1 MKNMNN
7 YGRESEKIQKQSSE
21 KNYKKYYRFLFFF
34 IIIVIFLA
42 GLSAGGLMSYRITSS
57 YIDEMQEKILNLQ
70 GQNGDVE
77 YQNITYNF
85 DDYSI
90 SELYEE
96 VKDSIIVINGFIS
109 YNSIFGTQFAP
120 VQGSGFVYEFDT
132 AMVVI
137 TNNHVVRDTTELT
150 VTFSNGNSYPAMI
163 IGSDVYSDLAVL
175 SVQAPSEEFKPLE
188 IVNSSILEVGAPVI
202 AIGSPFGLGGTM
214 TTGIISQLG
223 RTIEGSLAG
232 NFPIAN
238 IIQTSVPINPGNS
251 GGPLLNYQGKIV
263 GITTAIIKDSNG
275 LGFAIPSNTILRE
288 IESLIKT
295 GSYNQHPWLG
305 ISGVDMTYSIA
316 QIMEVDVTYGWL
328 IAQITKDGSA
338 DKVGLKDGNKRI
350 KINED
355 WVIIGGDII
364 IAVDGTRIVNGNT
377 LMSYLQEHTWPN
389 KKIIVTVIRDNQM
402 IDIPVVLGA
411 RSPMSYT

>member
-1 MKNMNN
+1 MNN
-7 YGRESEKIQKQSSE
+7 IGIEREKIQKQSSE
-21 KNYKKYYRFLFFF
+21 KNFKKYYRFLFLFF
-34 IIIVIFLA
+34 IILIFLA
-42 GLSAGGLMSYRITSS
+42 GLTAGGLMSYRMTSS
-57 YIDEMQEKILNLQ
+57 YIDEMHEKILILE
-70 GQNGDVE
+70 GQNEDVD

-90 SELYEE
+90 SKLYEE
-96 VKDSIIVINGFIS
+96 VKDSIIVINGFVS
-109 YNSIFGTQFAP
+109 YNSIFGTQSAP

-132 AMVVI
+132 EMVVI
-137 TNNHVVRDTTELT
+137 TNNHVVRDATELT

-163 IGSDVYSDLAVL
+163 IGSDGYSDLAVL
-175 SVQAPSEEFKPLE
+175 SVQAPLEEFKPLE
-188 IVNSSILEVGAPVI
+188 IVNSSILKVGDPVI

-223 RTIEGSLAG
+223 RTIESSLAG
-232 NFPIAN
+232 NFLIAN

-251 GGPLLNYQGKIV
+251 GGPLLDYKGEIV

-316 QIMEVDVTYGWL
+316 QIMGVDVTYGWL
-328 IAQITKDGSA
+328 IVQITEDGAA
-338 DKVGLKDGNKRI
+338 DKAGLKDGNNQI

-355 WVIIGGDII
+355 WVIVGGDIL
-364 IAVDGTRIVNGNT
+364 IAVDGTRIVNGDT

-389 KKIIVTVIRDNQM
+389 KKIIVTVIRDNQL
-402 IDIPVVLGA
+402 IDIHVVLGT
-411 RSPMSYT
+411 RPPMSNI

>member
-7 YGRESEKIQKQSSE
+7 YERESERIQKQYSE
-21 KNYKKYYRFLFFF
+21 NNYKRYYRLFFSFF
-34 IIIVIFLA
+34 IIMMIFIA
-42 GLSAGGLMSYRITSS
+42 GLSAGGLMSYRMTSF
-57 YIDEMQEKILNLQ
+57 YIDEMQEEILNLQ
-70 GQNGDVE
+70 NQNIE
-77 YQNITYNF
+77 FQNITYIY

-96 VKDSIIVINGFIS
+96 VKDSIIVINGFVT
-109 YNSIFGTQFAP
+109 YNSIFGTQYAP
-120 VQGSGFVYEFDT
+120 VQGSGFVYEFDKE
-132 AMVVI
+132 MVVI
-137 TNNHVVRDTTELT
+137 TNNHVIRDTTELT

-188 IVNSSILEVGAPVI
+188 IASSSILKVGDPII

-223 RTIEGSLAG
+223 RTIEDSLAG

-238 IIQTSVPINPGNS
+238 IIQSSAPINPGNS
-251 GGPLLNYQGKIV
+251 GGPLLNYQGEIV

-316 QIMEVDVTYGWL
+316 KTMEINVTYGWL
-328 IAQITKDGSA
+328 IAQITKEGSA
-338 DKVGLKDGNKRI
+338 DKAGLQGGNQQI

-355 WVIIGGDII
+355 WVITGGDII
-364 IAVDGTRIVNGNT
+364 IAVDGIRVINGDAF
-377 LMSYLQEHTWPN
+377 MSYLQEYTWPGKN
-389 KKIIVTVIRDNQM
+389 IIVTIIRDNQI
-402 IDIPVVLGA
+402 IDIPVVLGI
-411 RSPMSYT
+411 RPPISYI

>member
-1 MKNMNN
+1 MNN
-7 YGRESEKIQKQSSE
+7 IGIEREKIQKQSSE
-21 KNYKKYYRFLFFF
+21 KNFKKYYRFLFLFF
-34 IIIVIFLA
+34 IILIFLA
-42 GLSAGGLMSYRITSS
+42 GLTAGGLMSYRMTSS
-57 YIDEMQEKILNLQ
+57 YIDEMHEKILILE
-70 GQNGDVE
+70 GQNEDVD

-90 SELYEE
+90 SKLYEE
-96 VKDSIIVINGFIS
+96 VKDSIIVINGFVS
-109 YNSIFGTQFAP
+109 YNSIFGTQSAP
-120 VQGSGFVYEFDT
+120 D
-132 AMVVI
+132 
-137 TNNHVVRDTTELT
+137 NHVVRDATELT

-163 IGSDVYSDLAVL
+163 IGSDGYSDLAVL
-175 SVQAPSEEFKPLE
+175 SAQAPLEEFKPLE
-188 IVNSSILEVGAPVI
+188 IVNSSILKVGDPVI

-223 RTIEGSLAG
+223 RTIESSLAG
-232 NFPIAN
+232 NFLIAN

-251 GGPLLNYQGKIV
+251 GGPLLDYKGEIV

-316 QIMEVDVTYGWL
+316 QIMGVDVTYGWL
-328 IAQITKDGSA
+328 IVQITEDGAA
-338 DKVGLKDGNKRI
+338 DKAGLKDGNNQI

-355 WVIIGGDII
+355 WVIVGGDIL
-364 IAVDGTRIVNGNT
+364 IAVDGTRIVNGDT

-389 KKIIVTVIRDNQM
+389 KKIIVTVIRDNQL
-402 IDIPVVLGA
+402 I
-411 RSPMSYT
+411 

>member
-1 MKNMNN
+1 MNN
-7 YGRESEKIQKQSSE
+7 IGIEREKIQKQSSE
-21 KNYKKYYRFLFFF
+21 KNFKKYYRFLFLFF
-34 IIIVIFLA
+34 IILIFLA
-42 GLSAGGLMSYRITSS
+42 GLTAGGLMSYRMTSS
-57 YIDEMQEKILNLQ
+57 YIDEMHEKILILE
-70 GQNGDVE
+70 GQNEDVD

-90 SELYEE
+90 SKLYEE
-96 VKDSIIVINGFIS
+96 VKDSIIVINGFVS
-109 YNSIFGTQFAP
+109 YNSIFGTQSAP

-132 AMVVI
+132 EMVVI
-137 TNNHVVRDTTELT
+137 TNNHVVRDATELT

-163 IGSDVYSDLAVL
+163 FGSDGYSDLAVL
-175 SVQAPSEEFKPLE
+175 SVQAPLEEFNPLE
-188 IVNSSILEVGAPVI
+188 IVNSSILKVGDPVI

-223 RTIEGSLAG
+223 RTIESSLGG
-232 NFPIAN
+232 NFLIAN

-251 GGPLLNYQGKIV
+251 GGPLLNYKGEIV

-288 IESLIKT
+288 IESLIKS

-316 QIMEVDVTYGWL
+316 QIMGVDVTYGWL
-328 IAQITKDGSA
+328 IAQITEDGAA
-338 DKVGLKDGNKRI
+338 DKAGLKDGNNQI

-355 WVIIGGDII
+355 WVIVGGDII
-364 IAVDGTRIVNGNT
+364 IAVDGTRIVNGDT

-389 KKIIVTVIRDNQM
+389 KKIIVTVIRDNQL
-402 IDIPVVLGA
+402 IDIPVVLGT
-411 RSPMSYT
+411 RPPMSNI

>member
-1 MKNMNN
+1 MNN
-7 YGRESEKIQKQSSE
+7 YERESERIQKQYSE
-21 KNYKKYYRFLFFF
+21 NNYKRYYRLFFSFF
-34 IIIVIFLA
+34 IIMVIFIA
-42 GLSAGGLMSYRITSS
+42 GLSAGGLMSYRMTSF
-57 YIDEMQEKILNLQ
+57 YIDEMQEEILNLQ
-70 GQNGDVE
+70 NQNE
-77 YQNITYNF
+77 NIEFQNITYIY

-96 VKDSIIVINGFIS
+96 VKDSIVVINGFVT
-109 YNSIFGTQFAP
+109 YNSIFGTQYAP
-120 VQGSGFVYEFDT
+120 VQGSGFVYEFDKE
-132 AMVVI
+132 MVVI

-150 VTFSNGNSYPAMI
+150 VTFSNGNSYPATT

-188 IVNSSILEVGAPVI
+188 IASSSILEVGDPVI

-223 RTIEGSLAG
+223 RTIEDSLAG

-238 IIQTSVPINPGNS
+238 IIQSSAPINPGNS
-251 GGPLLNYQGKIV
+251 GGPLLNYQGEIV

-288 IESLIKT
+288 IESLIKA

-316 QIMEVDVTYGWL
+316 KTMEINVTYGWL
-328 IAQITKDGSA
+328 IAQITKEGSA
-338 DKVGLKDGNKRI
+338 DKAGLQGGNQQI

-355 WVIIGGDII
+355 WVITGGDII
-364 IAVDGTRIVNGNT
+364 IAVDGIRVINGDAF
-377 LMSYLQEHTWPN
+377 MSYLQEYTWPGKN
-389 KKIIVTVIRDNQM
+389 IIVTIIRDNQI
-402 IDIPVVLGA
+402 IDIPVVLGI
-411 RSPMSYT
+411 RPPISYT